1 MSRYGAGLLT
11 YMYAP
16 HSSENGR
23 LGKVHG
29 MHAFAKLRIEMR

>member
-16 HSSENGR
+16 HSS
-23 LGKVHG
+23 KTDSSAKCMV
-29 MHAFAKLRIEMR
+29 HAFAKSRIKMR